1 MGRNPEGGSV
11 RLRAK
16 VDSNHGEI
24 VAAFKAMGVAVQSLA
39 QMGGGVPDLLVAVG
53 GVTWLIEVKAGK
65 GTETDAQKKFA
76 EAWTGCRAIVRD
88 VEGVETVVKTM
99 RQQATRLAAFA
110 NTRRV

>member
-1 MGRNPEGGSV
+1 M

-53 GVTWLIEVKAGK
+53 GVTWLVEVKTPKGK
-65 GTETDAQKKFA
+65 ETQAQEDFA
-76 EAWTGCRAIVRD
+76 KAWTGCRAIVRD

-110 NTRRV
+110 NTRRI